1 MKKILVFIFIL
12 AILLS
17 GCGISI
23 VSNNFPDS
31 PGERAYKNKV
41 MRWSAAGALL
51 FLLSGAAHQ
60 AGKGISQ

>member
-1 MKKILVFIFIL
+1 MKKILVFIFIIAVL
-12 AILLS
+12 PS

-23 VSNNFPDS
+23 VNNNYSDS

-41 MRWSAAGALL
+41 MRWSSAGALL

-60 AGKGISQ
+60 AGKRISQ